1 MAVVEEWKCIKNYE
15 NYEISS
21 MGRVRRSNKILKF
34 DIANMYYRVDLYKN
48 GSRIHKYVHRLVLEH
63 YKINPNPSKFH
74 LCDHI
79 NRNTF
84 DNRICNLR
92 WSNYQENSY
101 NRQAKGYYYCRRE
114 NKFIATIKMQLEHLG
129 CVVMPR
135 GISSNKSNPMNPDS
149 IKKILNQF
157 IRLL

>member
-1 MAVVEEWKCIKNYE
+1 MVVVEEWKCIRNYE

-63 YKINPNPSKFH
+63 YKINPNLSKFT

-84 DNRICNLR
+84 DNRISNLR

-114 NKFIATIKMQLEHLG
+114 NKFIATIQVNGKSIYLG
-129 CVVMPR
+129 KFNY
-135 GISSNKSNPMNPDS
+135 S
-149 IKKILNQF
+149 
-157 IRLL
+157 LLARKAYIAAKAKYHVFSC